1 MGLKM
6 QSQRRNMDKWITSS
20 GVADKRIKEE
30 VEEPIEI
37 LEDVEEEESEN
48 DEDEGTT

>member
-1 MGLKM
+1 ME
-6 QSQRRNMDKWITSS
+6 NWITSS

-30 VEEPIEI
+30 AEEIVEALEEEI
-37 LEDVEEEESEN
+37 LEEEEDE